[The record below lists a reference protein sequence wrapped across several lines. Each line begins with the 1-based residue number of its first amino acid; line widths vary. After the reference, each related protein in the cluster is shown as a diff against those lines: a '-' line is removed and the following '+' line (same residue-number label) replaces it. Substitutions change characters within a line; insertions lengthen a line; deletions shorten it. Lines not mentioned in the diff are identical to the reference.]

1 MAVYVERQ
9 NNGFWRVSRYFSALP
24 AAMLGVSKLEEVN
37 EAAFEESEPSF
48 TLTPSAEALLAK
60 ASEEE

>member
-1 MAVYVERQ
+1 MAVLVEKYT
-9 NNGFWRVSRYFSALP
+9 NGWKVSRHFVSLP

-48 TLTPSAEALLAK
+48 TLTPVAEALLAK
-60 ASEEE
+60 QSDEE